1 MHLRHL
7 LTLLCILMPVWKVV
21 GQLQPKYY
29 IYNTERGLRSNTVYD
44 IHRAKNGLLYIA
56 HEKGLS
62 SFDGRN
68 FINYNLSKFPNSEVT
83 NILEAENGK
92 IFCEKFN
99 NDVYCL
105 KEEQLEQVGYFPS
118 DVGFS
123 AASCAGNKVY
133 NLRNDTLAIL
143 DAGSGE
149 MIAMPLK
156 AADKRPRG
164 QVVFIGKYKSK
175 NGVVTVYMT
184 RAGEIGYMWPIEKY
198 EEYTWYLANGRAYGV
213 PPGAQKGEITDVGGN
228 GEISIEGIGGAG
240 INYITGTENHLW
252 ICATDGLYRKRA
264 DLKGGFTKM
273 MGGYNVTC
281 VEELNNSSV
290 VAGTAG
296 NGLLYVPNFDVQL
309 YSAVHQNVS
318 FMGAEAGALVLGT
331 EDGAIARLGVADGR
345 VISRQQQGRAPISF
359 YYGSGKMQLIES
371 NGLVGN
377 CMQKMTVRDY
387 CDVGGNTLFAT
398 SAGVYLYHW
407 GAQKHWVE
415 KLVTETLP
423 CGLKKLSFSSAYTG
437 SITYDR
443 QHDRIF
449 LNNFDGI
456 YELDSTMQQ
465 LKPVMEPY
473 CALKDMD
480 VYKGKLYLASKDK
493 GVLRLERDGYY
504 AISGLNDIFYTMHVW
519 ENELWILGE
528 SGLYCYQ
535 DGVIKKYGDNIGLA
549 PGEIRSFMIDSTSVY
564 VLEAGSVVRFSKHI
578 LYRQATPPSF
588 ILHSVAS
595 GGNVVREGARLEP
608 DSTNLKFKY
617 SFVLLGNTGNAYA
630 AYSLNGGEKIKLSP
644 TSNVLEFTYLPAGKY
659 TIDFYIADGGRYAKV
674 RAFKFSVVPHF
685 YNTIWFYLLLTL
697 GVCGALYWYNRRR
710 IATIKSAFELRQAKL
725 LLERE
730 LDKSV
735 LTSIKAQM
743 NPHFLFNALNTIQ
756 SYVYM
761 NDKVNAGVYISKFSE
776 LTRCIL
782 DHSSKEAVA
791 VSEELDALKLY
802 LELEKM
808 RFDGALDYK
817 IDIDGQIN
825 TSAVQMPPLLLQ
837 PYVENA
843 IKHGLFHKKENR
855 QLRIRFTKKGQRI
868 RIEIEDNGIGRKR
881 SEEINS
887 KRYND
892 HKSFSMSANRKR
904 LEILKQYQPDVHF
917 EVADLLSDT
926 GEARGTRVIIELP
939 EKWAWGAMLH

>member
-1 MHLRHL
+1 MHIRIL
-7 LTLLCILMPVWKVV
+7 LTLLCILVPVWKVV

-83 NILEAENGK
+83 NILEAENGR

-105 KEEQLEQVGYFPS
+105 KEEQLQQLGYFPS
-118 DVGFS
+118 GIGFS
-123 AASCAGNKVY
+123 AASCDGNKVY
-133 NLRNDTLAIL
+133 NLRNDTLVAF
-143 DAGSGE
+143 DAASGK
-149 MIAMPLK
+149 MIATPLQ
-156 AADKRPRG
+156 AADKRPKG
-164 QVVFIGKYKSK
+164 KVVFIGKYKSK
-175 NGVVTVYMT
+175 SGVVTVYMT
-184 RAGEIGYMWPIEKY
+184 RAGEIGYMWPTEKY

-213 PPGAQKGEITDVGGN
+213 PPGGYKGVITDVGS
-228 GEISIEGIGGAG
+228 GESIGIEGAGAVG
-240 INYITGTENHLW
+240 INCIIGTERNLW
-252 ICATDGLYRKRA
+252 ICAADGLYRRSV
-264 DLKGGFTKM
+264 DSKGSFTKM
-273 MGGYNVTC
+273 MEGHNVTC
-281 VEELNNSSV
+281 VEELNNNSV
-290 VAGTAG
+290 IAGTAG
-296 NGLLYVPNFDVQL
+296 NGLLYVPNVDVQI
-309 YSAVHQNVS
+309 YSDARQNIS
-318 FMGAEAGALVLGT
+318 FLGVEADRLVLGSK
-331 EDGAIARLGVADGR
+331 DGAIVSLGTADGR

-359 YYGSGKMQLIES
+359 YYGNGNMRLIES
-371 NGLVGN
+371 NGLVSN
-377 CMQKMTVRDY
+377 CMQKMTVRDRCY
-387 CDVGGNTLFAT
+387 VAGNTLFAT

-407 GAQKHWVE
+407 GGQKHWVE

-443 QHDRIF
+443 LQDKIF

-456 YELDSTMQQ
+456 FELDSATQQ
-465 LKPVMEPY
+465 LKPVLEPN

-480 VYKGKLYLASKDK
+480 VYAGKLYLASKDK
-493 GVLRLERDGYY
+493 GVLRLERDGYH

-528 SGLYCYQ
+528 TGLYCYQ
-535 DGVIKKYGDNIGLA
+535 DGIVRKYGDNIGLTT
-549 PGEIRSFMIDSTSVY
+549 GEIRSFTVDSASVY
-564 VLEAGSVVRFSKHI
+564 VLEAGSVVRFSKRI
-578 LYRQATPPSF
+578 LYKQATPPGF
-588 ILHSVAS
+588 ILHGVAS
-595 GGNVVREGARLEP
+595 GSEVVTEDARLEP
-608 DSTNLKFKY
+608 DRTNLKFKY

-630 AYSLNGGEKIKLSP
+630 AYSMNGGEKTKLSP

-659 TIDFYIADGGRYAKV
+659 TIDFYIADGGRYTKV
-674 RAFKFSVVPHF
+674 RTFKFSVVPHF
-685 YNTIWFYLLLTL
+685 YNTVWFYVLLTL

-710 IATIKSAFELRQAKL
+710 IATIKSAFELRQAKM

-817 IDIDGQIN
+817 ISIDEQIN
-825 TSAVQMPPLLLQ
+825 TSAVHMPPLLLQ

-855 QLRIRFTKKGQRI
+855 QLRIRFTKSERRI

-917 EVADLLSDT
+917 EVADLFSDT